1 MEYFRDLKCKTCKK
15 EFAVINIVDYAYKLK
30 SKTDNTLKYF
40 CSWKCLQQYKKDHN
54 IKNKLKLENFYR

>member
-1 MEYFRDLKCKTCKK
+1 MAYFTDKKCKECKNM
-15 EFAVINIVDYAYKLK
+15 FTMTNPSDYVFKLK
-30 SKTDNTLKYF
+30 TKDSANMKYF